1 MDLKEML
8 GEELYNQVMEKV
20 GDTPITL
27 GEGKIPLDRFN
38 TVNDK
43 KKELEEKV
51 AELEESIRA
60 VGSEKETLSGT
71 VKELEGKL
79 QNTLLE
85 STFSKFGVK
94 NTKAVSALIDLEQ
107 VNGEAGM
114 DFDKLGEQLTA
125 LKQSEPYLFAGNEV
139 KGNEPTTTNLGA
151 VGVTKQDFAKM
162 GYKERVA
169 LYNSNR
175 ELYETLSK

>member
-38 TVNDK
+38 EVNTK
-43 KKELEEKV
+43 KKELEDKV
-51 AELEESIRA
+51 SELEETIRA
-60 VGSEKETLSGT
+60 VESDKETLST
-71 VKELEGKL
+71 KVVDLEGQL
-79 QNTLLE
+79 DNTLLQ
-85 STFSKFGVK
+85 STFTKFGVK
-94 NTKAVSALIDLEQ
+94 NQKAVSALIDLEQ
-107 VNGEAGM
+107 VKEESGTN
-114 DFDKLGEQLTA
+114 FDKLEEQLSA
-125 LKQSEPYLFAGNEV
+125 LKQSDPYLFGGNEV

-151 VGVTKQDFAKM
+151 VGITKQDFAKM

-169 LYNSNR
+169 LYNSNK
-175 ELYETLSK
+175 ELYETLNK

>member
-8 GEELYNQVMEKV
+8 GEELYAQVMEKV

-38 TVNDK
+38 EVNAK

-51 AELEESIRA
+51 VELEETIRA
-60 VGSEKETLSGT
+60 VGSEKETLST
-71 VKELEGKL
+71 KVKELEGKVES
-79 QNTLLE
+79 TLLE
-85 STFSKFGVK
+85 STYTKFGVK
-94 NTKAVSALIDLEQ
+94 NPKAVSALVDLEQ
-107 VNGEAGM
+107 LKGEEGM
-114 DFDKLGEQLTA
+114 DYSKLEEQLNA
-125 LKQSEPYLFAGNEV
+125 LKQSDPYLFGGNEV

-151 VGVTKQDFAKM
+151 VGITKQDFAKM
-162 GYKERVA
+162 GYKERVS